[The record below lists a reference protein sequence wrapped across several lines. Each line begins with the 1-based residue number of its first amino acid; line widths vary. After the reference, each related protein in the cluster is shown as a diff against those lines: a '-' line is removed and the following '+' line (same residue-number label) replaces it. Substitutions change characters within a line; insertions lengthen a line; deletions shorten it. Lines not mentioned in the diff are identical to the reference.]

1 MRGVTVMSEPSAK
14 KAAARKLLQAC
25 FLEGFALIAGLIAYS
40 LTGNWV
46 WIALGVLGGLGF
58 SLPALIVL
66 CRASI
71 EERDRAS
78 R

>member
-25 FLEGFALIAGLIAYS
+25 FLEGFALIAYS

-46 WIALGVLGGLGF
+46 WIAIGVLGGLGF
-58 SLPALIVL
+58 SLPAIIVFV
-66 CRASI
+66 RASI

>member
-1 MRGVTVMSEPSAK
+1 MSEQSAK

-25 FLEGFALIAGLIAYS
+25 FLAGFALIAGLIAYS

-46 WIALGVLGGLGF
+46 WIAIGVLGGLGF
-58 SLPALIVL
+58 SLPAIIVFV
-66 CRASI
+66 RASI